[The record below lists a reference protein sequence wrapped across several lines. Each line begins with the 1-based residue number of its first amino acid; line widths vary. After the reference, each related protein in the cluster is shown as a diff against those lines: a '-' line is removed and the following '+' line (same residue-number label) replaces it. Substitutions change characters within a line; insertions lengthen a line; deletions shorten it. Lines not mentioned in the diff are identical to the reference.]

1 MFDAQRG
8 VSTVALTPILDL
20 RQALAGAEPN
30 AFGVGPDR
38 AVYLAF
44 DVTPKRPVGAS
55 KLPLAYRV
63 LVYAGAECRLD
74 VVIADVPFVVHF
86 VQPLGEHLLLTC
98 SQSTYQPGGIAE
110 GNARVYTR
118 DGEFVRAFVLGD
130 GIEDVQTTNTGDI
143 WTSYFDEGVL
153 RSFSGRTPIGEAG
166 LVAWNSDG
174 EKSYAYDSPAGVSS
188 ILDCYALN
196 VASKDDV
203 WLYYYIGF
211 PLVRL
216 QHRRATAVWN
226 MPLRGSNGFAVDG
239 RHALFRGGSD
249 GSDTYRLFELGADG
263 KVMRRATLTLNDEDG
278 EPLVAERVAA
288 RADTLTI
295 LSRGRIYMLRIDDAV
310 AAPRPLRVRRER

>member
-20 RQALAGAEPN
+20 RHALAGAEPN

-38 AVYLAF
+38 AVYIVL
-44 DVTPKRPVGAS
+44 DVTPNRPVGAD
-55 KLPLAYRV
+55 KLPLVYRV
-63 LVYAGAECRLD
+63 LGYADAECRLD
-74 VVIADVPFVVHF
+74 VVITGVPFVVHF
-86 VQPLGEHLLLTC
+86 VQPLGEYLLLTC
-98 SQSTYQPGGIAE
+98 SQSTYQPDGVAE

-153 RSFSGRTPIGEAG
+153 RSFNGRTPIGETG

-174 EKSYAYDSPAGVSS
+174 GKSYAYDAPVGVHS
-188 ILDCYALN
+188 ILDCYAFN

-203 WLYYYIGF
+203 WLYYYTGF

-216 QHRRATAVWN
+216 QHRRPIAVWHL
-226 MPLRGSNGFAVDG
+226 PLHYSQGVAVNG
-239 RHALFRGGSD
+239 RYALFRGGPD
-249 GSDTYRLFELGADG
+249 GPDKYRLFELGADG

-278 EPLVAERVAA
+278 EPLVARRVAA

-295 LSRGRIYMLRIDDAV
+295 FSRGRIYALRIDDAV
-310 AAPRPLRVRRER
+310 AAPRPLRARRER